1 VSNEA
6 RPGAPGVSGEAQPG
20 APGVGTTPRTVAL
33 VPARAGSKRLAGK
46 NVRRLGAHPLLAYT
60 VAAAR
65 ASGVFADVVVST
77 DAEETAAIAR
87 HYGARTPFLRPEA
100 LAGDLSPDIDWVE
113 HALGALAAAGERFE
127 AFALLRPTSPFRTA
141 DTIRRAFARFVA
153 AAGADS
159 LRAVERCK
167 QHPGKMWRLEGDA
180 AGPDARI
187 VPLLEGRSL
196 RGAPWHSTP
205 YQDLPPIYVQN
216 ASLELA
222 FCRVV
227 EKTRTIAGQAIVPF
241 FTEGHEGFDLNEPRD
256 WWYAEH
262 LLATGEA
269 ALPEVDVAPWNERGS
284 R

>member
-1 VSNEA
+1 VSA
-6 RPGAPGVSGEAQPG
+6 A
-20 APGVGTTPRTVAL
+20 PRTVAL
-33 VPARAGSKRLAGK
+33 VPARAGSKRVSGK
-46 NVRRLGAHPLLAYT
+46 NVRPLGAHPLLAYT

-65 ASGVFADVVVST
+65 ASGVFADVVLST

-87 HYGARTPFLRPEA
+87 HYGARTPFLRPPA

-113 HALGALAAAGERFE
+113 HALAALAAAGERFE

-153 AAGADS
+153 ASGADS

-180 AGPDARI
+180 ADPGARI
-187 VPLLEGRSL
+187 VPLLAGRSS

-205 YQDLPPIYVQN
+205 YQDLPPVFVQN

-222 FCRVV
+222 WCRVV
-227 EKTRTIAGQAIVPF
+227 EKTRTIAGEAIVPF
-241 FTEGHEGFDLNEPRD
+241 FTEGHEGLDVNEPHD

-269 ALPEVDVAPWNERGS
+269 ALPPVDVAPWNQRGS